1 MSLGSSLSCPL
12 KFVLQLVHLSKF
24 CKNCSGRILKKRAVG
39 KHLVVLKMS
48 SFQASFS
55 HRKKNY
61 MIMTRLK
68 NFFWEEQWLTEVWL
82 AGCTRSLLFVIP
94 LVVAIAQ
101 FFISYVEQPPLSSFY
116 LRYCCFFVIVIVVST
131 LFSPSLSLLKKFCSC
146 SSSSNSHSTEK
157 DVP

>member
-55 HRKKNY
+55 HRKKKLHDNDEIEEFFLRGTMANGS
-61 MIMTRLK
+61 MISRLYALTTIC
-68 NFFWEEQWLTEVWL
+68 NTASCCNCTIFHFLCGATTSFFILPSL
-82 AGCTRSLLFVIP
+82 LLFV
-94 LVVAIAQ
+94 
-101 FFISYVEQPPLSSFY
+101 
-116 LRYCCFFVIVIVVST
+116 RYRNCCFNIVFTFTFTTKKI
-131 LFSPSLSLLKKFCSC
+131 LFLFFFL
-146 SSSSNSHSTEK
+146 
-157 DVP
+157 